1 MQKIQSYFIYI
12 YFFDGKN
19 NAKQY
24 LNNFINQSNLKKRF
38 KRLYHSLENTTK
50 EFIDIN
56 VCKFSGANTIKFA
69 CLK

>member
-1 MQKIQSYFIYI
+1 
-12 YFFDGKN
+12 
-19 NAKQY
+19 
-24 LNNFINQSNLKKRF
+24 LKKRF
-38 KRLYHSLENTTK
+38 KRLYHSLENATK